1 MNSVEIGS
9 VMFIHYLRAL
19 RMSTCT
25 FHTWEKFDTEN
36 PHLMQM
42 SSTELR
48 ETPSSDSRISLKYVN
63 EFYVFFGNV
72 VSDLSE
78 IRCKSFTE
86 HLWFS
91 WKSVQQW
98 LYFSNGRKWSYTDVC
113 FAKLYGILKAKH
125 TLKHTSRIWPFVT
138 LLYSPPSQL
147 GSRRFSWN
155 HVMFMSFHSGNFS
168 VRRF

>member
-36 PHLMQM
+36 PYLMQM

-125 TLKHTSRIWPFVT
+125 TLKSVDYFKNLT
-138 LLYSPPSQL
+138 LCNPAVLATQSA
-147 GSRRFSWN
+147 RFSSFFVKSR
-155 HVMFMSFHSGNFS
+155 HVHVLSLRKFLC
-168 VRRF
+168 